1 MDLSNF
7 VTYDKKESLL
17 LSIAKSNRDIVENTH
32 SKPQETLEFKMNK
45 QKIFHLIFH
54 WNCLKNG

>member
-7 VTYDKKESLL
+7 KTYDKKESLL
-17 LSIAKSNRDIVENTH
+17 LSIAKPNLDFVENTL
-32 SKPQETLEFKMNK
+32 SKPRETLKRINK
-45 QKIFHLIFH
+45 KDLFHLIFH